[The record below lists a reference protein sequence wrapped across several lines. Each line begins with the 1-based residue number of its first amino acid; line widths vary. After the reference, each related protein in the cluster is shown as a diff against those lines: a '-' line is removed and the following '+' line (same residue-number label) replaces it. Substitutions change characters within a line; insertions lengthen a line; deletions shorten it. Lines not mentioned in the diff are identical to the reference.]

1 MGGYIGAKT
10 GTLVASASDI
20 RGDISATDATP
31 EITLKNTTET
41 DADGTRSGK
50 ITFKGEQS
58 GGEESV
64 LAQIQGSHDGTADDE
79 KGDLIF
85 KTNDGNDGSSPTEA
99 MRINSDQNISIPD
112 NGKVMFG
119 AGDDLQIYHDATNSI
134 ISNATG
140 DLTFDL
146 AGDLKLD
153 ADGGDI
159 RLLDDGTQ
167 FGKFTNSSSDFV
179 ISSSVNDKDIKF
191 AGADGGS
198 DITALTL
205 DMSAAGN
212 AHFNQHAYFV
222 DNGKAIFGG
231 GSDLQIYH
239 DGTNSYVKDAA
250 AGDLIL
256 DTNGDSVRI
265 SHSGN
270 SETMAQ
276 FQKNGFVKLFHD
288 NTTKLETTVAG
299 CTISSSATVSGTNP
313 FVYVQGDG
321 SSYYPYMRVTGLHGG
336 LAIGTYFGGNLT
348 GDTVSFRTG
357 ANTADG
363 GTERFRIAAN
373 GDLTATDTTIA
384 SNSDERLKENIAD
397 YSYDIAKFKQYEPK
411 TFDWKN
417 PEAHNGRSGNRGFI
431 AQAVKAIDDKW
442 VGEAAVTE
450 ENPDY
455 DIISDNVSLTSKLG
469 EKDAMYISII
479 QQLITRIEALEGE

>member
-20 RGDISATDATP
+20 RGDISATDTTP

-99 MRINSDQNISIPD
+99 MRINSDQNIIIPD
-112 NGKVMFG
+112 NGKVTFG
-119 AGDDLQIYHDATNSI
+119 ADSDLQIYHNATNSI
-134 ISNATG
+134 VSNATG

-146 AGDLKLD
+146 AGDLVVN
-153 ADGGDI
+153 ADGGNFVFQ
-159 RLLDDGTQ
+159 DDSVNVGELA
-167 FGKFTNSSSDFV
+167 NSSSDFV
-179 ISSSVNDKDIKF
+179 VASLTQDKDILFK
-191 AGADGGS
+191 GNDGGS
-198 DITALTL
+198 TITALTL
-205 DMSAAGN
+205 DMSDAGT
-212 AHFNQHAYFV
+212 ATFNHDV
-222 DNGKAIFGG
+222 KLGDNSKAIFGAG
-231 GSDLQIYH
+231 DDLQVYH
-239 DGTNSYVKDAA
+239 NGTNSIIDSNTGNLEITSDAFYVNNAA
-250 AGDLIL
+250 NNENLIRAL
-256 DTNGDSVRI
+256 NGGQVSLYYN
-265 SHSGN
+265 N
-270 SETMAQ
+270 SKK
-276 FQKNGFVKLFHD
+276 F
-288 NTTKLETTVAG
+288 ETTSTGAL
-299 CTISSSATVSGTNP
+299 ISGTNP
-313 FVYVQGDG
+313 SFYVQGDG
-321 SSYYPYMRVTGLHGG
+321 SSYYPYIRVTGLNGG
-336 LAIGTYFGGNLT
+336 LALGTYFGGNIS
-348 GDTVSFRTG
+348 GNTVSFRTG
-357 ANTADG
+357 ANTQDG
-363 GTERFRIAAN
+363 GTEHFRIASN
-373 GDLTATDTTIA
+373 GDLTATDTSIA

-397 YSYDIAKFKQYEPK
+397 YAYDIAKFKQYEPK

-442 VGEAAVTE
+442 VGEANVTE

-479 QQLITRIEALEGE
+479 QQLITRIEALEAE